1 MRLSIWDFRP
11 ALSEC
16 FERNGWGWCWRING
30 VFASPNP
37 TRARA
42 RITRIL
48 CFLLSQVSQQE
59 MKMSDVLLKMSL
71 VLPKM
76 SDVLLKTSR
85 RFMQNELSFY
95 GKQAVVW
102 ALQMDEM

>member
-1 MRLSIWDFRP
+1 
-11 ALSEC
+11 
-16 FERNGWGWCWRING
+16 
-30 VFASPNP
+30 
-37 TRARA
+37 
-42 RITRIL
+42 
-48 CFLLSQVSQQE
+48 

-71 VLPKM
+71 VLLKM

-102 ALQMDEM
+102 ALQMDKMWLLVKDGCK

>member
-1 MRLSIWDFRP
+1 M
-11 ALSEC
+11 
-16 FERNGWGWCWRING
+16 
-30 VFASPNP
+30 
-37 TRARA
+37 RARA

-59 MKMSDVLLKMSL
+59 M
-71 VLPKM
+71 KM

>member
-1 MRLSIWDFRP
+1 
-11 ALSEC
+11 
-16 FERNGWGWCWRING
+16 
-30 VFASPNP
+30 
-37 TRARA
+37 
-42 RITRIL
+42 
-48 CFLLSQVSQQE
+48 